1 MPNII
6 KETCNGTLLYSIQ
19 DYMLTK
25 REIECVGE
33 INSKTVNSLIRQI
46 RYLASINEGK
56 EITMFI
62 NSPGGEITSGLA
74 LYDVMK
80 GVKCPI
86 RTVCTGMAASMA
98 AILFAS
104 GDSRD
109 ILEHGRVMIHDPQ
122 LMQGYGGSTLTV
134 KAVAEDMMRIREI
147 TCKILAQH
155 TGKSLEEIYD
165 KTAKDTYFSADE
177 AIEYGLADRIIHN
190 I

>member
-46 RYLASINEGK
+46 RYLASINEGE

-104 GDSRD
+104 GDSRE

-134 KAVAEDMMRIREI
+134 KAVAEDMMRIREM
-147 TCKILAQH
+147 TCNILAQH

-165 KTAKDTYFSADE
+165 KTAKDTYFSAEE

>member
-6 KETCNGTLLYSIQ
+6 KETCNGILLYSIQ
-19 DYMLTK
+19 DFMLTK
-25 REIECVGE
+25 REIECMGE
-33 INSKTVNSLIRQI
+33 INSQSVNSLIRQI
-46 RYLASINEGK
+46 RYLEAENENE

-80 GVKCPI
+80 AVKCPI
-86 RTVCTGMAASMA
+86 HTVCTGMAASMA
-98 AILFAS
+98 AILFSA
-104 GDSRD
+104 GDKRH
-109 ILEHGRVMIHDPQ
+109 ILEHARVMIHDPQ
-122 LMQGYGGSTLTV
+122 LIQGYGGSTLTV

-147 TCKILAQH
+147 TCKILADH

-165 KTAKDTYFSADE
+165 KTAKDTYFNAEE
-177 AIEYGLADRIIHN
+177 AVEYGLADKIIHK

>member
-6 KETCNGTLLYSIQ
+6 KETCNGILLYSIQ
-19 DYMLTK
+19 DHMLTK
-25 REIECVGE
+25 REIECTGE
-33 INSKTVNSLIRQI
+33 INSQSVNSLIRQI
-46 RYLASINEGK
+46 RYLASINQDEA
-56 EITMFI
+56 ITMFI

-80 GVKCPI
+80 AVKCPV

-104 GDSRD
+104 GDKRD
-109 ILEHGRVMIHDPQ
+109 ILEHARVMIHDPQ

-134 KAVAEDMMRIREI
+134 KAVAEDMMRIREV
-147 TCKILAQH
+147 TCKILADH
-155 TGKSLEEIYD
+155 TGKSIDEIYD
-165 KTAKDTYFSADE
+165 KTARDTYFNAEE
-177 AIEYGLADRIIHN
+177 AVEYGLADRIIYN

>member
-6 KETCNGTLLYSIQ
+6 KETCSGILLYSIQ
-19 DYMLTK
+19 DFMLTQ

-33 INSKTVNSLIRQI
+33 INSQTVNSIIRQI
-46 RYLASINEGK
+46 RYLANQNENE

-62 NSPGGEITSGLA
+62 NSPGGEISSGLA

-98 AILFAS
+98 AILFCA
-104 GDSRD
+104 GDKRD
-109 ILEHGRVMIHDPQ
+109 MLEHARVMIHDPQ

-147 TCKILAQH
+147 TCKILAEH
-155 TGKSLEEIYD
+155 TGKTIEEIYD
-165 KTAKDTYFSADE
+165 KTAKDTYFNADE

>member
-46 RYLASINEGK
+46 RYLASINEGE

-104 GDSRD
+104 GDSRE

-147 TCKILAQH
+147 TCNILAQH

-165 KTAKDTYFSADE
+165 KTAKDTYFSAEE